1 MPVEPKC
8 PIRYGDPCSLC
19 VPGATGPQDCQL
31 VALVRDDPEL
41 MELRRE
47 MIARKKG
54 ENRSRGASNN

>member
-8 PIRYGDPCSLC
+8 PIRFGDPCSLC

-31 VALVRDDPEL
+31 VALVRDDPDL
-41 MELRRE
+41 MELRCE

-54 ENRSRGASNN
+54 ENSVAGDSNR

>member
-1 MPVEPKC
+1 M
-8 PIRYGDPCSLC
+8 
-19 VPGATGPQDCQL
+19 PGATGPQDCQL